1 MFRFFEFVDNAN
13 NLVDVRISLGR
24 LTGALSTLGA
34 YSNTGPANPKNI

>member
-13 NLVDVRISLGR
+13 NLVDVRISLG

-34 YSNTGPANPKNI
+34 YSNTGPANPNNI